1 MRITDIVLDG
11 KIPRQSTNIF
21 LSTFLWLIGRK
32 NTRWNY
38 EFNVEFSLDYLML
51 TSRTP
56 QIGDEY
62 LAHNGLKL
70 QIVKGLGFRRF
81 VLRTK
86 KAYLN
91 PPFVGQKLIKVEHE

>member
-21 LSTFLWLIGRK
+21 LSTLLWLIGQK
-32 NTRWNY
+32 NTRYYY

-51 TSRTP
+51 SKRMP
-56 QIGDEY
+56 EIGDEY
-62 LAHNGLKL
+62 LASEGLKL
-70 QIVKGLGFRRF
+70 QLVKGLEFRRF

-86 KAYLN
+86 KAYVD
-91 PPFVGQKLIKVEHE
+91 PPYVGQKLIKLDT